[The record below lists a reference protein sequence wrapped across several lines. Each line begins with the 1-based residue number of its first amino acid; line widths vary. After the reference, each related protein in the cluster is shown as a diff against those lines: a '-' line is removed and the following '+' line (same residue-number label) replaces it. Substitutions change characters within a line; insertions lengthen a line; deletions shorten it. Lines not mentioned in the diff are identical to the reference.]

1 MNDPS
6 IAANLAAVRERVD
19 EAAVRAGRE
28 PSQVTL
34 IAVSKAHDPA
44 KLAAA
49 AAAGHVDFGENY
61 VQEYRAKVE
70 QFADL
75 DVRWHYIGRLQTN
88 KIKYL
93 VRDAYTIH
101 TVDRLKAAREVGT
114 RALGVGR
121 TCRVLA
127 QVNVGQEE
135 SKGGFEPDA
144 AEDEIGELLTVQG
157 LDLVGLMA
165 IPPFLDAEDVR
176 PYFVQLRELR
186 DRLQASLGHP
196 LPQLSM
202 GMSGDF
208 EVAIEEGAT
217 LVRVG
222 TAIFGQ
228 RTYRR

>member
-6 IAANLAAVRERVD
+6 IAANLAAIRERVD
-19 EAAVRAGRE
+19 EAAVRAGRD
-28 PSQVTL
+28 PSEVTL
-34 IAVSKAHDPA
+34 IAVSKAQDPA
-44 KLAAA
+44 KLADAA
-49 AAAGHVDFGENY
+49 ATGHVDFGENY

-70 QFADL
+70 QFAHL

-93 VRDAYTIH
+93 VRDVHTIH
-101 TVDRLKAAREVGT
+101 TVDRLQAAREVGK
-114 RALGVGR
+114 RAVGVGR

-127 QVNVGQEE
+127 QVNVGWED
-135 SKGGFEPDA
+135 SKGGFEPDS

-157 LDLVGLMA
+157 LELAGLMA

-186 DRLQASLGHP
+186 DRLQSSLGHP

-228 RTYRR
+228 RVSRR